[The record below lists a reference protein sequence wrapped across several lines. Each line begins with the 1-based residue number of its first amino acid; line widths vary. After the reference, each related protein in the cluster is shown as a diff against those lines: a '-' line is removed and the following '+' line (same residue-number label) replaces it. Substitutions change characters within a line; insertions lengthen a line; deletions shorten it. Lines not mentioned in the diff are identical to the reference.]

1 MPYAFVHYL
10 ENSAVSIVGYAD
22 IIFELCSNVLNMS
35 EKTLRES
42 WGIDRDL
49 SKLIISLYDETS
61 NTNRRADIVIAN
73 RCLELWDI
81 MFERQLGSVK
91 EISKKLMDR

>member
-1 MPYAFVHYL
+1 
-10 ENSAVSIVGYAD
+10 
-22 IIFELCSNVLNMS
+22 MS